1 MSKVRFHE
9 THIYLVRKNIQI
21 QLAQRLKDITFK
33 LKKREKKHFL
43 KVQELHDDDSKVYG
57 KASNSLN
64 KRDRDQFLNEDGS
77 TQLTQAQM
85 ALTLEDEDVASSR
98 LRSSEIKNLVSTIND
113 LAVLFKELSILV
125 VEQGTILDRIDYNI
139 ECAH

>member
-1 MSKVRFHE
+1 MSKVSFHE

-57 KASNSLN
+57 RASNSLN

>member
-1 MSKVRFHE
+1 MSRVRFHE
-9 THIYLVRKNIQI
+9 THIDLVRKNIQI

-77 TQLTQAQM
+77 TQLT
-85 ALTLEDEDVASSR
+85 
-98 LRSSEIKNLVSTIND
+98 
-113 LAVLFKELSILV
+113 
-125 VEQGTILDRIDYNI
+125 
-139 ECAH
+139 